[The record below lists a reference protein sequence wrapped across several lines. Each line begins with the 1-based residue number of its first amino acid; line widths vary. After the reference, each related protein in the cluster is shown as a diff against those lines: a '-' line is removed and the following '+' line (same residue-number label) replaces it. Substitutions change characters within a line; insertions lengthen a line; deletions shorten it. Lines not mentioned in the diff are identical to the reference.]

1 MVLYKMGLVPPTSPE
16 ISDKSHEIPMF
27 LGGITISHGFPMVFP
42 WLSHGF
48 HRTWTVGSPPCLGG
62 PRGRAAPAADAPR
75 EQCEA
80 ANASVA
86 SKEKA

>member
-27 LGGITISHGFPMVFP
+27 LGETTIFPMVFP
-42 WLSHGF
+42 WFSHGF

-62 PRGRAAPAADAPR
+62 PRGRAAPVADAAPAPR